1 MRTGRKGQISAEMII
16 ILAILLGVVLLI
28 ANKMRETASTA
39 ATGIQTSS
47 NQTFNTINRMN
58 QIACENLSC
67 IPGKNDCCS
76 GYTCSGVK
84 CVPS

>member
-1 MRTGRKGQISAEMII
+1 MQTRRKGQISAEMII

-39 ATGIQTSS
+39 AAGIETSS

-58 QIACENLSC
+58 QIACENLTC
-67 IPGKNDCCS
+67 TPDKNDCCT
-76 GYTCSGVK
+76 GYTCSDGR
-84 CVPS
+84 CVQ